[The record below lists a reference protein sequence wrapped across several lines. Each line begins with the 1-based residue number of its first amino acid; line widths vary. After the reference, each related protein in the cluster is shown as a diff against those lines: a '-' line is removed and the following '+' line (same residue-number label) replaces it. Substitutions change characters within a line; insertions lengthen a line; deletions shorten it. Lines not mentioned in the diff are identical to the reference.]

1 MTETASI
8 TRLDVARAE
17 KLAAPSVA
25 TCDCCGAVFAPR
37 VRRQRF
43 CSTSCRN
50 AYHQFQGHQGTVK
63 RISKTKHGWSW
74 TIHMSDGDWAQLGD
88 TVQLVRR

>member
-1 MTETASI
+1 MSGAEMHYQSEHAIAGLAQDHSIGCKGCSLRFVPKRPWQTFHSTACRTE
-8 TRLDVARAE
+8 
-17 KLAAPSVA
+17 
-25 TCDCCGAVFAPR
+25 
-37 VRRQRF
+37 
-43 CSTSCRN
+43 
-50 AYHQFQGHQGTVK
+50 YHQAHGHQGTVK